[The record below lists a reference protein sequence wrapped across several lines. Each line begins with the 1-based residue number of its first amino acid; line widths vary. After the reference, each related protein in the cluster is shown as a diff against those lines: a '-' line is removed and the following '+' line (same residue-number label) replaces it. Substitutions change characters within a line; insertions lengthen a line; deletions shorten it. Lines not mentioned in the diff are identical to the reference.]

1 MNEPAAVDNLRATR
15 REWIGLAVLT
25 LPCLLLAM
33 DLTVLYLAV
42 PSLTADLNP
51 SSAQLLWIVDAYG
64 FLIAGSLIT
73 MGTLGDRIG
82 RRRLLLI
89 GGAAFAV
96 ASTLAAFSTSAEM
109 LIATRALLGVA
120 GATLMPS
127 TLALI
132 RNMFHDETQRSTA
145 ISLWVTS
152 FTVGN
157 AIGPLLGGFML
168 EHFWW
173 GSVFLLGVPV
183 MVLLL
188 LLGPV
193 LLPESRDPNAGRLD
207 IASAALSLVAILAI
221 IYGIKRIAS
230 EGSSIAAAAAI
241 VAGIVIGAVFVRRQ
255 KTLRDPIIDLEL
267 FRVPAFRTSV
277 GAQLIALIAI
287 AGAYFFT
294 VQYLQLVL
302 DLSPLIAG
310 MWLLPPTIAGMA
322 GSMFAPVVARRIRP
336 ASVMGGGLIMAAV
349 GFAMLT
355 QVSRDGGLPLLVG
368 AFIIVSIGISAT
380 MTITTDLIVG
390 VAPPERAGAASAI
403 SETSSELGLAL
414 GIATI
419 GSIGTAVYRRDMA
432 DAIPASVPPEAA
444 DAARDTL
451 GSALAVGA
459 RLPGQI
465 GAELIELARAAFS
478 HALQMSVV
486 AAAVLVTLLAVVVM
500 VTLKHI
506 PVRNRN

>member
-1 MNEPAAVDNLRATR
+1 
-15 REWIGLAVLT
+15 
-25 LPCLLLAM
+25 M

-96 ASTLAAFSTSAEM
+96 ASTLAAFSRSAEM

-183 MVLLL
+183 MALLL
-188 LLGPV
+188 VLGPI
-193 LLPESRDPNAGRLD
+193 LLPESRDPNAGKLD
-207 IASAALSLVAILAI
+207 ITSAALSLVAILAI
-221 IYGIKRIAS
+221 IYGVKRIAS
-230 EGSSIAAAAAI
+230 DGNSTAAAVAI
-241 VAGIVIGAVFVRRQ
+241 VAGILIGVVFVRRQ
-255 KTLRDPIIDLEL
+255 KTLEHPIIDLEL

-302 DLSPLIAG
+302 GLSPLVAG
-310 MWLLPPTIAGMA
+310 LWLLPPTIAGMG

-336 ASVMGGGLIMAAV
+336 ALVMGGGLIMAAV
-349 GFAMLT
+349 GFTMLT
-355 QVSRDGGLPLLVG
+355 QVSREGGLPLLVF

-414 GIATI
+414 GIAII
-419 GSIGTAVYRRDMA
+419 GSIGTAVYRRDIA
-432 DAIPASVPPEAA
+432 DAIPAGVPAEAA

-459 RLPGQI
+459 RLPAEI

-478 HALQMSVV
+478 HALQMSVI
-486 AAAVLVTLLAVVVM
+486 AAAVLVTLLAVVVV

-506 PVRNRN
+506 PVRNRP

>member
-1 MNEPAAVDNLRATR
+1 
-15 REWIGLAVLT
+15 
-25 LPCLLLAM
+25 M

-96 ASTLAAFSTSAEM
+96 ASTLAAFSRSAEM

-183 MVLLL
+183 MALLL
-188 LLGPV
+188 VLGPI
-193 LLPESRDPNAGRLD
+193 LLPESRDPNAGKLD
-207 IASAALSLVAILAI
+207 ITSAALSLVAILAI
-221 IYGIKRIAS
+221 IYGVKRIAS
-230 EGSSIAAAAAI
+230 DGSSTAAAVAI
-241 VAGIVIGAVFVRRQ
+241 VAGILIGVVFVRRQ
-255 KTLRDPIIDLEL
+255 KTLEHPIIDLEL

-302 DLSPLIAG
+302 DLSPLVAG
-310 MWLLPPTIAGMA
+310 LWLLPPTIAGMG

-336 ASVMGGGLIMAAV
+336 ALVMGGGLIMAAV
-349 GFAMLT
+349 GFTMLT
-355 QVSRDGGLPLLVG
+355 QVSREGGLPLLVF

-414 GIATI
+414 GIAII
-419 GSIGTAVYRRDMA
+419 GSIGTAVYRRDIA
-432 DAIPASVPPEAA
+432 AAIPAGVPAEAA

-459 RLPGQI
+459 RLPAQI

-478 HALQMSVV
+478 HALQMSVI
-486 AAAVLVTLLAVVVM
+486 AAAVLVTVLAVVVV

-506 PVRNRN
+506 PVRNRE